1 MDSAWGGG
9 GGRGLGQ
16 ARVPN
21 SFCLQSLNIYT
32 AASVAMP
39 HLLSAQVLNEE
50 GGKINPTKYSLQVLP
65 DICPLIIFRA
75 RSLRR
80 DSVTI
85 LCCQSNRPEQK
96 VWNDI
101 QRKSKSQPSQAGKIS
116 G

>member
-1 MDSAWGGG
+1 MGEGG
-9 GGRGLGQ
+9 GLGQ

-39 HLLSAQVLNEE
+39 HLLSAKVLSEE
-50 GGKINPTKYSLQVLP
+50 GDKINPTKCSFQVLP
-65 DICPLIIFRA
+65 DICPLMIFRA
-75 RSLRR
+75 TSLRR

-96 VWNDI
+96 VSNDI
-101 QRKSKSQPSQAGKIS
+101 QRKSKSQPSQAGRIS

>member
-9 GGRGLGQ
+9 GGQGLGQ

-50 GGKINPTKYSLQVLP
+50 GGKINPTKLSPQVLAE
-65 DICPLIIFRA
+65 ICPLIIFRA
-75 RSLRR
+75 TSLRR

-101 QRKSKSQPSQAGKIS
+101 QRKSKCQPSQAGRIS